1 MMRVALVGPLPPPS
15 GGMANQTLQL
25 SRLLSQEN
33 IDVETVQVNAPY
45 SPAWIGRVR
54 GIRAIFRLIPYLVS
68 LWRAFGRADI
78 VHLMANSGWSW
89 HLFSAPAIWLAW
101 ARGTPLIINYRG
113 GYAREFLQ
121 KQSAMVAVSI
131 KRAASL
137 VVPSR
142 FLYQVFSDFGLPS
155 RVVPNIVDVERFK
168 PALHENGRPPVI
180 LVSRNLEP
188 IYDNATA
195 IRALRLL
202 KQSLPEVRLL
212 IAGSGPEAENL
223 RKLVREL
230 GLESSVE
237 FAGRVAT
244 ENMPGLYARAG
255 VALNPS
261 LVDNMPN
268 SVLEA
273 LAAGVPVV
281 STHVGGVPFIVEHEK
296 NALLVPPGDEAAMAH
311 ALLRVFRDES
321 LAARL
326 TAEGRRTA
334 ESYAWPKVREAL
346 FQVYRD
352 AIGEKMSRAFQ

>member
-33 IDVETVQVNAPY
+33 IEVETVQVNAPY
-45 SPAWIGRVR
+45 TPAWIGRVR
-54 GIRAIFRLIPYLVS
+54 GIRAIFRLVPYLAN

-89 HLFSAPAIWLAW
+89 HLFSAPAIWLARV
-101 ARGTPLIINYRG
+101 RGIPLIVNYRG

-121 KQSAMVAVSI
+121 RQSAIVAISM

-142 FLYQVFSDFGLPS
+142 FLHQVFDEFGLPS

-168 PALHENGRPPVI
+168 PPVRVGDRPHVI

-195 IRALRLL
+195 IRSFRLL
-202 KQSLPEVRLL
+202 RQSLPDARLL
-212 IAGSGPEAENL
+212 VAGSGPEAENL
-223 RKLVREL
+223 KKLAEDL
-230 GLESSVE
+230 GLKSAVE
-237 FAGRVAT
+237 FTGRIAA
-244 ENMPGLYARAG
+244 ENMPALYARAG
-255 VALNPS
+255 IALNPS
-261 LVDNMPN
+261 RVDNMPN

-281 STHVGGVPFIVEHEK
+281 STNVGGVPFIVEHEV
-296 NALLVPPGDEAAMAH
+296 NALLVPPGDEVAMASAMLRIFQDA
-311 ALLRVFRDES
+311 ALAE
-321 LAARL
+321 RL
-326 TAEGRRTA
+326 IADGRGTA
-334 ESYAWPKVREAL
+334 ESCAWPSVRDTL

-352 AIGEKMSRAFQ
+352 ALDKKMSGTYQ

>member
-45 SPAWIGRVR
+45 SPAWIGQVR
-54 GIRAIFRLIPYLVS
+54 GIRALFRLVPYLAN

-89 HLFSAPAIWLAW
+89 HLFSAPAIWLARV
-101 ARGTPLIINYRG
+101 RGIPLVVNYRG

-121 KQSAMVAVSI
+121 KQSGIVALSM

-142 FLYQVFSDFGLPS
+142 FLHQVFDEFGLPS
-155 RVVPNIVDVERFK
+155 RVVPNIVDVERFR
-168 PALHENGRPPVI
+168 PAARMGGRPPVI

-195 IRALRLL
+195 IRALKQL
-202 KQSLPEVRLL
+202 KQSMPEARLL

-223 RKLVREL
+223 KKLAEDLEL
-230 GLESSVE
+230 QSSVE
-237 FAGRVAT
+237 FAGRIPT
-244 ENMPGLYARAG
+244 EDMPALYARAG
-255 VALNPS
+255 IALNPS
-261 LVDNMPN
+261 RVDNMPN
-268 SVLEA
+268 SILEA
-273 LAAGVPVV
+273 LAAGIPVV
-281 STHVGGVPFIVEHEK
+281 STNVGGVPFIVEHEK
-296 NALLVPPGDEAAMAH
+296 NALLVPPGDEVAMAN

-321 LAARL
+321 LAERL
-326 TAEGRRTA
+326 TAEGRKTA
-334 ESYAWPKVREAL
+334 ESCAWPSVRETL

-352 AIGEKMSRAFQ
+352 ALGEKMSGAFQ